1 MAFFRQAR
9 GFERAGN
16 LSPAK
21 MGMPV
26 ARART
31 LSLLRAWKLIA
42 GESLAQ
48 QVRAVEIKRG
58 VLELE
63 AADPAWRAAVE
74 PLLPALTGRLVGEY
88 PKLGAVKYRV
98 GLAGQ
103 ARPASTVAIELPA
116 AVENLP
122 RNKPR
127 PLPAR
132 AVDTG
137 DEPQVDEHRL
147 RRLSDRYLERR
158 VEANGQVTP
167 ERTEPV

>member
-1 MAFFRQAR
+1 MAFFRKAR

-16 LSPAK
+16 LKPAD
-21 MGMPV
+21 MSMPV

-31 LSLLRAWKLIA
+31 LTLLRAWKLIA

-74 PLLPALTGRLVGEY
+74 PLLAALTGRLAGEY
-88 PKLGAVKYRV
+88 PKLRAVKYRL
-98 GLAGQ
+98 GLKGQ
-103 ARPASTVAIELPA
+103 ARPSSTIAIELPA
-116 AVENLP
+116 VVDHSP
-122 RNKPR
+122 GNKRR

-132 AVDTG
+132 TVKTG
-137 DEPQVDEHRL
+137 NEPPVDEHRL
-147 RRLSDRYLERR
+147 RRLSDRYLERCA
-158 VEANGQVTP
+158 EAERSGHSRENGT
-167 ERTEPV
+167 